1 MLRIEAQLQ
10 LATQGSCPQAM
21 SCPYP
26 GYCLQATGT
35 DHAEA
40 DCLRYQCYDYFAS
53 PKGNPF
59 HDIRK
64 CIADIAPCYFQCLN
78 MTSSNPF
85 VGSTTSES
93 EEKIKLLVD
102 IGRAGAMCSIVAST
116 LFLLIS
122 VYIKRYQ
129 RWIEQIILSKV
140 VCDMSFAAVLLYYF
154 ETSIVP
160 MVDGSHSTSST
171 SNSDDTF
178 YLSPAIALE
187 VVLMLGLLWIP
198 VLLNEVRNIILFPF
212 SAWSFSKLFN
222 RWFFALVLSFCWT
235 SIIAAFRSTVNFF
248 QYVPLLFI
256 GRSSTSLNT

>member
-1 MLRIEAQLQ
+1 
-10 LATQGSCPQAM
+10 M
-21 SCPYP
+21 SSPGCTYP

-40 DCLRYQCYDYFAS
+40 DCLRDKCYADT
-53 PKGNPF
+53 KDTGNPF
-59 HDIRK
+59 HDIGN
-64 CIADIAPCYFQCLN
+64 CILEIAPCYFRCLN
-78 MTSSNPF
+78 ITSSNPF
-85 VGSTTSES
+85 VGSTFSES
-93 EEKIKLLVD
+93 QEKIKLLVD

-154 ETSIVP
+154 ETSILP
-160 MVDGSHSTSST
+160 MVNDLDGSHSTSST
-171 SNSDDTF
+171 SYSDDTF

-198 VLLNEVRNIILFPF
+198 VLLNEVRNIITFPF

-235 SIIAAFRSTVNFF
+235 SIIAAPQIKSSVNFF

-256 GRSSTSLNT
+256 GRSSNSSSLNT